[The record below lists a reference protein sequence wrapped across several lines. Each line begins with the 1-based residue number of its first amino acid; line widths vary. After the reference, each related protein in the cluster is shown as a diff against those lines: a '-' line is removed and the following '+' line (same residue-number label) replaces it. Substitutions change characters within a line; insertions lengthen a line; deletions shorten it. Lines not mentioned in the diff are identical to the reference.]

1 MFKTQKILKKRTFF
15 EHELRARKG
24 SMMGLSEWVKES
36 HNVLSF

>member
-24 SMMGLSEWVKES
+24 GAGALPRRTETP
-36 HNVLSF
+36 